1 MIVKSIEVRN
11 FRKFMKPVAINE
23 IDPGLTVIVG
33 DNEEGKSTLLDAL
46 RTVLF
51 VRHNITGDVATAL
64 LPYNSSVRPVIK
76 LSFELHGKNYRLSKA
91 FCQHPEAELSGPD
104 GNWSGPVVEEKLQ
117 ELLKFKPPGR
127 GGGDDRH
134 RGIWGLFWVEQG
146 RSFRALDPNDDSRS
160 AIRATLESEV
170 GDVLGGKRGSK
181 ILASITR
188 QYEKTFTT
196 GGKPTGDYARA
207 IKEKEPLES
216 ELTDVRNRLV
226 SYEGKVGDLQAKLDR
241 LSKYKSE
248 KILEKAREALASAQE
263 VSRKIEQLEK
273 ERNKCLA
280 DQRVAQAEC
289 ETASVAWKKRKEE
302 IQGIESATSAVKS
315 FTEQLTELRPTI
327 SELESNLARFTS
339 ARNEAETTLSKVQA
353 QLVRVEQEVRH
364 ARAKAVIGELKERLG
379 KARRANEK
387 EKDFGAQA
395 KAILLDA
402 RALAG
407 MKKLDKEAEDARVML
422 EGVATGLKIITRSG
436 KTATLDGVKLP
447 AEASRRITDVAEI
460 EIKDVCQITV
470 TPGGDLD
477 QLRDAQR
484 KTAQKLGDTL
494 SRYGVKNLAEGE
506 GQVEERKRLLGEAE
520 TQAGLVSVHAPDGLE
535 ALEAELSLQEA
546 ILKDL
551 SAEQRKHLPPVSDAE
566 NRLEDLR
573 STREKEQKEFR
584 VVAAQEAEVR
594 AQLAEVQQKTSRLEG
609 ELKQSQEHFT
619 QAKEQLDSNRRK
631 KADEV
636 LEKEYEAAITKEE
649 SARIVARRLEQEWED
664 AQPEKTQL
672 RLQQAGKAVMEI
684 ERDQDTANQGIRDL
698 QTELRTLGQIG
709 LGEREEELAAKL
721 DVANRESERLEREAR
736 AIKLLHQVLTQA
748 EKEAKE
754 TFLSPVTK
762 RVEPYLRMLLPE
774 AELVLDE
781 NIEITGLRR
790 GAVLESFQD
799 LSLGTREQLA
809 VLARLAFAD
818 LLREKGQPAAVIL
831 DDAIVYA
838 DEERFQNMLLIL
850 AKAATNLQVI
860 VLTCHERD
868 YLSSGARIIRLAE
881 CRLQDSTV

>member
-11 FRKFMKPVAINE
+11 FRKFMKPVVINE

-64 LPYNSSVRPVIK
+64 LPYNSSVRPVIN
-76 LSFELHGKNYRLSKA
+76 LSFELHGRNYRLSKA

-104 GNWSGPVVEEKLQ
+104 GNWSGSAVEDKLQ

-127 GGGDDRH
+127 GAGDDRH

-146 RSFRALDPNDDSRS
+146 RSFGALGPNDDSRS

-188 QYEKTFTT
+188 QYEKRFTA

-207 IKEKEPLES
+207 LKEKEALES
-216 ELTDVRNRLV
+216 EVVDVRNKLV
-226 SYEGKVGDLQAKLDR
+226 SYEGKVADLQAKLDR

-248 KILEKAREALASAQE
+248 KILEKARAALSSAQE

-289 ETASVAWKKRKEE
+289 ETASVAWKKRKED
-302 IQGIESATSAVKS
+302 IQGIELATSAVKS

-327 SELESNLARFTS
+327 SELESNVTRFTS
-339 ARNEAETTLSKVQA
+339 ARNEAEAALSKVQA
-353 QLVRVEQEVRH
+353 KLVRAEQEVRH
-364 ARAKAVIGELKERLG
+364 ARAKAVTGEMEERLG

-387 EKDFGAQA
+387 AKDFEAQA
-395 KAILLDA
+395 KTILLDA
-402 RALAG
+402 RTLAG
-407 MKKLDKEAEDARVML
+407 MKKLDKEAEDARIRL
-422 EGVATGLKIITRSG
+422 EGVATGLKVITRSG

-447 AEASRRITDVAEI
+447 AEAFRRITDVAEL

-477 QLRDAQR
+477 ELREAHR
-484 KTAQKLGDTL
+484 KTTQKLGDTL

-506 GQVEERKRLLGEAE
+506 GQVEERKRLLSEAE
-520 TQAGLVSVHAPDGLE
+520 RQTGLVSVHAPGGLE

-551 SAEQRKHLPPVSDAE
+551 SAEQRKHLPPISDAE
-566 NRLEDLR
+566 NKLEYLR
-573 STREKEQKEFR
+573 STRDKEQAESR
-584 VVAAQEAEVR
+584 AVAAQEAEVR
-594 AQLAEVQQKTSRLEG
+594 AQLTEVQQKASRLEG

-619 QAKEQLDSNRRK
+619 QAKEQLDNNRRK
-631 KADEV
+631 KADDV
-636 LEKEYEAAITKEE
+636 LEKEYEAAITKAEA
-649 SARIVARRLEQEWED
+649 ARITARRLEQEWVD

-672 RLQQAGKAVMEI
+672 RLQQAEKAVMEI
-684 ERDQDTANQGIRDL
+684 ERDQDAANQGVRDL

-709 LGEREEELAAKL
+709 LGEKEEELAAKL
-721 DVANRESERLEREAR
+721 DVANREAERLEREAR
-736 AIKLLHQVLTQA
+736 AIKLLHQVLGQA

-850 AKAATNLQVI
+850 AKAAKNLQVI

-868 YLSSGARIIRLAE
+868 YLGSGARIIHLAE